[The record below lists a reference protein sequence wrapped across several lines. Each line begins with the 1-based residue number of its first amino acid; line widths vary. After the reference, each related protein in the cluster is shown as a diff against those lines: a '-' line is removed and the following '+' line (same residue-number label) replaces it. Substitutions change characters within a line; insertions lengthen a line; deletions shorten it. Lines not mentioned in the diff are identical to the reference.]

1 MDARFIV
8 LFDADA
14 VRDLESLK
22 GKQERNAVYAVIDK
36 LRMLGP
42 ELAPPHVKS
51 LKGEA
56 GLLELR
62 PRQGSSP
69 VRPIYRR
76 IGRVYVILAF
86 SVKPD
91 KVDFEAAAAA
101 ARKRSLRYRVDVL
114 ITPRLSS
121 SR

>member
-42 ELAPPHVKS
+42 DLAPPHVKS

-76 IGRVYVILAF
+76 IGKAYVILAF

-91 KVDFEAAAAA
+91 KVDFKAAVAA
-101 ARKRSLRYRVDVL
+101 ARKRSVRYRVDVQ
-114 ITPRLSS
+114 ITS
-121 SR
+121 

>member
-1 MDARFIV
+1 MDARFVV

-42 ELAPPHVKS
+42 DLAPPHVKS

-76 IGRVYVILAF
+76 IGRG
-86 SVKPD
+86 
-91 KVDFEAAAAA
+91 
-101 ARKRSLRYRVDVL
+101 
-114 ITPRLSS
+114 
-121 SR
+121 

>member
-1 MDARFIV
+1 MDARFV
-8 LFDADA
+8 VVFDADA
-14 VRDLESLK
+14 VRDLEPLK

-36 LRMLGP
+36 LRTLGP
-42 ELAPPHVKS
+42 DLKPPHVKT

-76 IGRVYVILAF
+76 TGKEYVILAF

-91 KVDFEAAAAA
+91 RVDFGAAVAA
-101 ARKRSLRYRVDVL
+101 ARKRSLRYR
-114 ITPRLSS
+114 R
-121 SR
+121 

>member
-8 LFDADA
+8 VYDADA
-14 VRDLESLK
+14 VREFGSLK
-22 GKQERNAVYAVIDK
+22 GKAERNAVYAVIEK

-42 ELAPPHVKS
+42 GLAPPHVKS

-76 IGRVYVILAF
+76 IGNDYVILAF

-91 KVDFEAAAAA
+91 KVDFNAAVAA
-101 ARKRSLRYRVDVL
+101 ARERSLRYQR
-114 ITPRLSS
+114 
-121 SR
+121 

>member
-1 MDARFIV
+1 MDARFLV
-8 LFDADA
+8 VYDADA
-14 VRDLESLK
+14 VRELESLK
-22 GKQERNAVYAVIDK
+22 GQRERNAVYAVIEK

-42 ELAPPHVKS
+42 DLKPPHVKS

-62 PRQGSSP
+62 PRQGGSL

-76 IGRVYVILAF
+76 IGNIYVILAF

-91 KVDFEAAAAA
+91 KVDFNAAVAA
-101 ARKRSLRYRVDVL
+101 ARKRSPRYRVAC
-114 ITPRLSS
+114 
-121 SR
+121 

>member
-14 VRDLESLK
+14 VRELESLK
-22 GKQERNAVYAVIDK
+22 GRQERNALFTVIGK

-42 ELAPPHVKS
+42 GLFPPHVKS
-51 LKGEA
+51 LKGEP

-69 VRPIYRR
+69 VRAICRR
-76 IGRVYVILAF
+76 IANVYVILAF
-86 SVKPD
+86 SIKAD
-91 KVDFEAAAAA
+91 KADFDAAVAA
-101 ARKRSLRYRVDVL
+101 ARERAPRYEGLTVR
-114 ITPRLSS
+114 
-121 SR
+121 

>member
-8 LFDADA
+8 LFDPDA
-14 VRDLESLK
+14 VRDLDLLK
-22 GKQERNAVYAVIDK
+22 GRQELNAVYAAVDK

-76 IGRVYVILAF
+76 IGKVYVILAF

-91 KVDFEAAAAA
+91 KVDFAAAVAA
-101 ARKRSLRYRVDVL
+101 ARKRSRRYR
-114 ITPRLSS
+114 S
-121 SR
+121 

>member
-8 LFDADA
+8 LYDADA
-14 VRDLESLK
+14 VLELQSLK
-22 GKQERNAVYAVIDK
+22 GKQERNAVFAVIEK

-42 ELAPPHVKS
+42 ELAPPHVKA
-51 LKGEA
+51 LKGESR
-56 GLLELR
+56 LLELR

-76 IGRVYVILAF
+76 VGNEYVILAF

-91 KVDFEAAAAA
+91 KADFDAAVAA
-101 ARKRSLRYRVDVL
+101 ARKRALRLRGL
-114 ITPRLSS
+114 TGR
-121 SR
+121 

>member
-8 LFDADA
+8 LYDADA
-14 VRDLESLK
+14 VRELESLK
-22 GKQERNAVYAVIDK
+22 GRLERNAVFNAIEK

-42 ELAPPHVKS
+42 ELAPPNVKS
-51 LKGEA
+51 LKGER

-76 IGRVYVILAF
+76 IGDKYVILAF
-86 SVKPD
+86 SVRPD
-91 KVDFEAAAAA
+91 KADFDAAVAA
-101 ARKRSLRYRVDVL
+101 ARKRSLRYEV
-114 ITPRLSS
+114 
-121 SR
+121 

>member
-8 LFDADA
+8 FYDADA
-14 VRDLESLK
+14 VRELEAL
-22 GKQERNAVYAVIDK
+22 
-36 LRMLGP
+36 
-42 ELAPPHVKS
+42 KS

-62 PRQGSSP
+62 PRQGGSP
-69 VRPIYRR
+69 VRPIFRR
-76 IGRVYVILAF
+76 MGNVYVILAF
-86 SVKPD
+86 SMKPD
-91 KVDFEAAAAA
+91 KADFKAALAA

>member
-1 MDARFIV
+1 MPCAISTPSREG
-8 LFDADA
+8 
-14 VRDLESLK
+14 RS
-22 GKQERNAVYAVIDK
+22 NAVYAVIDK

-42 ELAPPHVKS
+42 DLAPPHVKL

-76 IGRVYVILAF
+76 VGNEYVILAF
-86 SVKPD
+86 AVKPD
-91 KVDFEAAAAA
+91 KADFDAAVAAA
-101 ARKRSLRYRVDVL
+101 ARQRSLRY
-114 ITPRLSS
+114 LS
-121 SR
+121 

>member
-8 LFDADA
+8 FYDADA
-14 VRDLESLK
+14 VRELESLK
-22 GKQERNAVYAVIDK
+22 GKQERNAALGVIEK
-36 LRMLGP
+36 LQMLGP
-42 ELAPPHVKS
+42 DLGPPHVKS

-76 IGRVYVILAF
+76 IGNVYVILAF

-91 KVDFEAAAAA
+91 KADFNAALAA

>member
-8 LFDADA
+8 LFDPDA

-42 ELAPPHVKS
+42 DLAPPHVKS
-51 LKGEA
+51 LKGES

-62 PRQGSSP
+62 PRRGRSP
-69 VRPIYRR
+69 VQAIYPQ
-76 IGRVYVILAF
+76 GRERVRDSRFL
-86 SVKPD
+86 VKPD
-91 KVDFEAAAAA
+91 KAYFGAAVAA
-101 ARKRSLRYRVDVL
+101 ARKRALLPDLTFR
-114 ITPRLSS
+114 
-121 SR
+121 

>member
-8 LFDADA
+8 VFEPGA
-14 VRDLESLK
+14 VRDLDSLK

-42 ELAPPHVKS
+42 DLKPPHVKT

-56 GLLELR
+56 RLLELR

-69 VRPIYRR
+69 VRPIFRR
-76 IGRVYVILAF
+76 MGKEYVILAF

-91 KVDFEAAAAA
+91 KGDFAAAVAA
-101 ARKRSLRYRVDVL
+101 ARKRSLRYQR
-114 ITPRLSS
+114 
-121 SR
+121 

>member
-1 MDARFIV
+1 MDARFTV
-8 LFDADA
+8 LFDAEA

-22 GKQERNAVYAVIDK
+22 GKQERNAVYAVVDK

-42 ELAPPHVKS
+42 DLKPPHVKS

-62 PRQGSSP
+62 PRQGGSS

-76 IGRVYVILAF
+76 IGNIYVILAF

-91 KVDFEAAAAA
+91 KVDFNAAVAA
-101 ARKRSLRYRVDVL
+101 ARKRSRRIEL
-114 ITPRLSS
+114 TS
-121 SR
+121 

>member
-8 LFDADA
+8 VYDADA
-14 VRDLESLK
+14 VRELESLK
-22 GKQERNAVYAVIDK
+22 GRQERNAVYAVIEK
-36 LRMLGP
+36 LRMMGP
-42 ELAPPHVKS
+42 GLAPPHVKS

-76 IGRVYVILAF
+76 IGNAYVILAF

-91 KVDFEAAAAA
+91 KVDFKAAVAE
-101 ARKRSLRYRVDVL
+101 ARKRSLRYR
-114 ITPRLSS
+114 S
-121 SR
+121 